1 MQTDEQIEEEIVLY
15 DDDSPELLNFMRRIG
30 PAVIEELQ
38 KNNRSHAFDGEK
50 SLLIHRLSSDPTF
63 TTFPSVFLLSPGFS

>member
-38 KNNRSHAFDGEK
+38 KNNRSHAFDGEL
-50 SLLIHRLSSDPTF
+50 SILL
-63 TTFPSVFLLSPGFS
+63 